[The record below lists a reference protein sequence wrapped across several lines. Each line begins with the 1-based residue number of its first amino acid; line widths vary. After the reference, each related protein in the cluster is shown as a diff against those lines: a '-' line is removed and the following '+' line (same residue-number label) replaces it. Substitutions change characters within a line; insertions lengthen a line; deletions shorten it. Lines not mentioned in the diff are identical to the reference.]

1 MHAFYFEKC
10 CPSLVRGRATDR
22 MLTYKKYSSWCSV
35 ICGKM
40 QCLAVKVFLHVVIK
54 QHVFPLFGMVFL
66 ELSSRGRCK
75 VAMAGLLVA

>member
-1 MHAFYFEKC
+1 
-10 CPSLVRGRATDR
+10 
-22 MLTYKKYSSWCSV
+22 
-35 ICGKM
+35 M

-54 QHVFPLFGMVFL
+54 QQVFPLFGMVFL